1 MKAIFKEIVS
11 VIICTYN
18 QEDTI
23 SKTIESVLG
32 QKVNFNLEIIIGD
45 DCSED
50 NTSQICI
57 SYEKKY
63 PGIIKYY
70 RRKKNIG
77 VFRNVNKCYLACNGK
92 YIANCAGDD
101 YYLDKQK
108 LQKQYNFFKSNSD
121 YGIVYSDYKILD
133 EASNKIVG
141 GEAKFQN
148 GFVFEELLK
157 GNFIPS
163 PTMMVKAELVKDFI
177 DKKKYYSEL
186 SCEDYQL
193 ILYIAQKNKI
203 GYIKDE
209 TCVYRKNLESNGQ
222 FQDQRKK
229 NDFIDKIIQ
238 VQIIYATKNNL
249 LDVIKSATKRYY
261 NHVIYE
267 SINNRISFNIYK
279 GLVNLIK
286 IRSLN
291 FHYLKYFIFHIF
303 PINYCYQFF
312 KLKHK

>member
-1 MKAIFKEIVS
+1 MSKELVS

-18 QEDTI
+18 QENTI
-23 SKTIESVLG
+23 SKSIESILN

-57 SYEKKY
+57 NYQEKH
-63 PGIIKYY
+63 PDRIKYFK
-70 RRKKNIG
+70 RKKNIG
-77 VFRNVNKCYLACNGK
+77 VFSNVNKCYLSCKGI

-101 YYLDKQK
+101 YYIDEYK
-108 LQKQYNFFKSNSD
+108 LQKQYDLFKSNPD
-121 YGIVYSDYKILD
+121 YGLVYSNYKILD
-133 EASNKIVG
+133 VASNKILS
-141 GEAKFQN
+141 GEAEFYK
-148 GFVFEELLK
+148 GFVFEELLRR
-157 GNFIPS
+157 NFIPS

-177 DKKKYYSEL
+177 NNKKYYPKF

-193 ILYIAQKNKI
+193 ILSIAQKNKI

-209 TCVYRKNLESNGQ
+209 TCVYRKNLDSNGQ

-238 VQIIYATKNNL
+238 VQIIYAIKNNS

-291 FHYLKYFIFHIF
+291 FHYLKYFIFHVF